1 MELQVS
7 EIQALEP
14 VKFNYEELKAAITEK
29 ANTYKNLV
37 YTEENIA
44 TAKSD
49 RVMLNKVSKAINEEK
64 KRIKNALL
72 EPYTDFEAKCKEL
85 MEIID
90 SASTSI
96 DAQIKDFE
104 SIEKN
109 TKLQDILMYWIEKSG
124 EYAELVNVDKLV
136 QEQWLNK
143 TYSMSK
149 IQDEIDHIIV
159 RIRTDFSVL
168 ENVSEDAEL
177 VKRLK
182 GFYLN
187 NIDNTSVLSMT
198 MAEKTR
204 IEELNQKLDNVEKV
218 TKNETNITKG
228 PQNLTEN
235 KENVT
240 NSEVIERAFKIIGTK
255 EQILSV
261 RDFMVQNNIKFGSVK

>member
-72 EPYTDFEAKCKEL
+72 EPYTDFVAKCKEL

>member
-14 VKFNYEELKAAITEK
+14 VKFNYEELKTALTEK
-29 ANTYKNLV
+29 VNTYKNLV

-49 RVMLNKVSKAINEEK
+49 RAMLNKVSKAINEEK
-64 KRIKNALL
+64 KRVKNVLL

-85 MEIID
+85 MEIVD
-90 SASTSI
+90 SASASI

-104 SIEKN
+104 SIERN
-109 TKLQDILMYWIEKSG
+109 SKLQEILMYWIEKSG

-143 TYSMSK
+143 TYKMDK
-149 IQDEIDHIIV
+149 IHDEIDHIIV

-168 ENVSEDAEL
+168 ENASEDVEL

-182 GFYLN
+182 DFYLN

-204 IEELNQKLDNVEKV
+204 IEESNQKLDNVEK
-218 TKNETNITKG
+218 
-228 PQNLTEN
+228 
-235 KENVT
+235 VT

>member
-235 KENVT
+235 KENEIMTV
-240 NSEVIERAFKIIGTK
+240 
-255 EQILSV
+255 
-261 RDFMVQNNIKFGSVK
+261 

>member
-1 MELQVS
+1 
-7 EIQALEP
+7 
-14 VKFNYEELKAAITEK
+14 
-29 ANTYKNLV
+29 
-37 YTEENIA
+37 
-44 TAKSD
+44 
-49 RVMLNKVSKAINEEK
+49 
-64 KRIKNALL
+64 
-72 EPYTDFEAKCKEL
+72 
-85 MEIID
+85 
-90 SASTSI
+90 
-96 DAQIKDFE
+96 
-104 SIEKN
+104 
-109 TKLQDILMYWIEKSG
+109 MYWIEKSG

>member
-187 NIDNTSVLSMT
+187 NLDNTSVLSMT

>member
-136 QEQWLNK
+136 QEQ
-143 TYSMSK
+143 
-149 IQDEIDHIIV
+149 
-159 RIRTDFSVL
+159 
-168 ENVSEDAEL
+168 
-177 VKRLK
+177 
-182 GFYLN
+182 
-187 NIDNTSVLSMT
+187 
-198 MAEKTR
+198 
-204 IEELNQKLDNVEKV
+204 
-218 TKNETNITKG
+218 
-228 PQNLTEN
+228 
-235 KENVT
+235 
-240 NSEVIERAFKIIGTK
+240 
-255 EQILSV
+255 
-261 RDFMVQNNIKFGSVK
+261 